1 MEETLAHET
10 RLIVETLQMSNNAI
24 ASGMLIKA
32 LESTIKACV
41 RRGVDES
48 FQEL

>member
-32 LESTIKACV
+32 LESTIKTCV